1 MAQNLWTKPIL
12 DEYLHNAKDV
22 LQTPPQVAQAN
33 RLGQKHTLDNVFCLK
48 NNFFPGKS
56 DILTTIFFK
65 NCQKSKKCVKM
76 RPLTIPRISPFMSS
90 IFTV

>member
-48 NNFFPGKS
+48 NIFFPGKVTFY
-56 DILTTIFFK
+56 LQYFF
-65 NCQKSKKCVKM
+65 
-76 RPLTIPRISPFMSS
+76 
-90 IFTV
+90 